1 MSKME
6 KDLISKAGVVVYRKK
21 KNGEIEVLLISARK
35 HKGSWVFPVG
45 TVEDHETLRVTAERE
60 CEEESGY
67 IVEVEDEVGMV
78 KIPSETTVGYY
89 TFYKATVLQE
99 TDNYE
104 KDRKRK
110 WVGLDDLVENI
121 ADVFLPVAKSFIKN
135 LEMSSI

>member
-1 MSKME
+1 ME

-45 TVEDHETLRVTAERE
+45 TVEDHETLRVTATRE

-135 LEMSSI
+135 LEMSSS